1 MKAVIPAAGLG
12 TRFLPATKVIP
23 KEMVPILDK
32 PAIQYVVE
40 EAIKEGIEDI
50 LIITSRWKH
59 SIVDHFDRSLE
70 LEYYL
75 KEKDKDE
82 HFHQVMDIGNMA
94 RIHYIR
100 QKVPRGLGDALLH
113 AKDYVGDEPFTVLL
127 PDDIIVSDR
136 PAIGQLMDVHRSTG
150 GPVVALEHVPKDRI
164 SRYGVASAKRTGE
177 RTHRILDV
185 VEKPPAEEAP
195 SDLALIGRYV
205 LPCEIFEAFEDIE
218 PGYGG
223 EIQLSDAIRYLL
235 DDMDFTGYEFEGK
248 RYDVGNVPGWLEANV
263 EMALH
268 NGQYSDIARDL
279 IVRLH
284 ADL

>member
-12 TRFLPATKVIP
+12 TRFLPATKTIP

-40 EAIKEGIEDI
+40 EAIHEGIEDF

-59 SIVDHFDRSLE
+59 AIVDHFDRSLE

-75 KEKDKDE
+75 KENDKDE
-82 HFHQVMDIGNMA
+82 HFNQVLEIGNMA

-100 QKVPRGLGDALLH
+100 QKVPRGLGDALQH
-113 AKDYVGDEPFTVLL
+113 ARDFIGEEPFAVLL

-136 PAIGQLMDVHRSTG
+136 PAIGQLMDVHAETG
-150 GPVVALEHVPKDRI
+150 GPVLALERIPKDRI
-164 SRYGVASAKRTGE
+164 SRYGVASAEPIGDRM
-177 RTHRILDV
+177 HRILDV
-185 VEKPPAEEAP
+185 VEKPPADKAP

-205 LPCEIFEAFEDIE
+205 LPFEIFDAFDSIE

-223 EIQLSDAIRYLL
+223 EIQLSDAICHLMK
-235 DDMDFTGYEFEGK
+235 DMDFTGYEFEGK
-248 RYDVGNVPGWLEANV
+248 HYDVGNVPGWLEANV
-263 EMALH
+263 EIALR
-268 NGQYSDIARDL
+268 NGHYASAARG
-279 IVRLH
+279 IVKRAARGL
-284 ADL
+284 